1 MDGWWQTLRARG
13 GDSSK
18 PLFGQKIFFFF
29 LHSGFSCAA
38 LPLGA
43 SEGRLGIIIQYSR
56 GPARLTHIRQVQSAP
71 IDTWTC
77 DFSFSVLVENRWGA
91 ADTLARVQL
100 WQEAFFSFFFFF
112 FAYNPSTPQV
122 INSSTDS
129 GAVHYYAD
137 SWRYEFALSQLVPSE
152 VCFRWFQHSR
162 VQRFLLADL
171 APLLREQPSCSA
183 GLKQCVLFLAT
194 SRGLFDVNDFT
205 DSACDTPLTHWTLLT
220 SVRAGETLAG
230 VDIMMNCTPSLSGVW
245 PWKNK
250 IIQMLMSCGR
260 FQGPLN

>member
-1 MDGWWQTLRARG
+1 MTDAQGARRRQQQAVVWTE
-13 GDSSK
+13 D
-18 PLFGQKIFFFF
+18 FFFF
-29 LHSGFSCAA
+29 PPFRLLLRRTPTRSER
-38 LPLGA
+38 GA
-43 SEGRLGIIIQYSR
+43 TGNHY
-56 GPARLTHIRQVQSAP
+56 
-71 IDTWTC
+71 
-77 DFSFSVLVENRWGA
+77 SVLQGPGPFNTHPPSSICSNRHMDLWFLFQRVSGKQMRCCWY
-91 ADTLARVQL
+91 ARSGTAL
-100 WQEAFFSFFFFF
+100 TGSLLLFFFFFF

-171 APLLREQPSCSA
+171 APLLRKQPSCSA

-220 SVRAGETLAG
+220 SVHAGETLAG

-245 PWKNK
+245 PWENK
-250 IIQMLMSCGR
+250 ISQMLMSCGR